1 MLTILDILE
10 PEKREFPRIYNRM
23 EDNFHL
29 SNKKALF
36 WNFSE
41 YYKSM
46 NKNPWD
52 ALPVTFHVED
62 GLNDLEYLKFLEYHK
77 NLTDEI
83 SNKTLKKQRKLE
95 EEERKRC
102 SDSSLS
108 KYY

>member
-1 MLTILDILE
+1 
-10 PEKREFPRIYNRM
+10 M

-52 ALPVTFHVED
+52 ALPVTFHID
-62 GLNDLEYLKFLEYHK
+62 NGLNDPEYIKFLEYHK
-77 NLTDEI
+77 KLTNEI
-83 SNKTLKKQRKLE
+83 YYKQNEKQRRLE
-95 EEERKRC
+95 EEERKR
-102 SDSSLS
+102 
-108 KYY
+108 